1 MLGPPQTEVAEEF
14 ALFRTER
21 LGRNGRMPN
30 VIVRLEEHVMLDTP
44 IVKLL
49 LDFIEVI
56 LALGF
61 EEDQERDVAR
71 LLELRT
77 SFES

>member
-1 MLGPPQTEVAEEF
+1 
-14 ALFRTER
+14 
-21 LGRNGRMPN
+21 
-30 VIVRLEEHVMLDTP
+30 MLDTP